1 MSATAKPIPFPSP
14 AQAPATTE
22 PITQLE
28 LAALFSLRG
37 RLLQLQQQ
45 VEAEE
50 QSVKARLEAGAQ
62 VESGDHTARLDEH
75 WRKSVAWKEVVIRLA
90 DRLGLDGEAYCGNVL
105 GNTKP
110 TRTVF
115 LFVT

>member
-1 MSATAKPIPFPSP
+1 MATAKVTPFPSP
-14 AQAPATTE
+14 AQAPARTE

-28 LAALFSLRG
+28 LAALLSLRG

-50 QSVKARLEAGAQ
+50 QSVKARLEAGVP
-62 VESGDHTARLDEH
+62 VELGDHTARLEEH
-75 WRKSVAWKEVVIRLA
+75 FRRNVGWKDVVIRLA
-90 DRLGLDGEAYCGNVL
+90 DRLGLDGEAYCANVL

-110 TRTVF
+110 ARTVS
-115 LFVT
+115 LYVA